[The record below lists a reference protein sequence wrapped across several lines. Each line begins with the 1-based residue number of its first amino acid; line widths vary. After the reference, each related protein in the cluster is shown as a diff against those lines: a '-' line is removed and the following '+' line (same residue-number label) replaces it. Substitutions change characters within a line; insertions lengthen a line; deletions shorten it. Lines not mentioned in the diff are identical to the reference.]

1 MKDLAQ
7 HTTESLM
14 KEVSQIKQSLTEAE
28 KNLPLADRSPRR
40 VLGVKKM
47 WKANRHRRTL

>member
-7 HTTESLM
+7 HVTEGLV
-14 KEVSQIKQSLTEAE
+14 KEVSDIKQSLTEAE
-28 KNLPLADRSPRR
+28 QNLPLADRNPKR